1 MTWPDISTFTNQ
13 QRPHKP
19 HLIPRIRIQLQH
31 SDADD
36 NDDDDDDEDDDDI
49 TSTKCY

>member
-19 HLIPRIRIQLQH
+19 HLIPRIRI
-31 SDADD
+31 
-36 NDDDDDDEDDDDI
+36 
-49 TSTKCY
+49 